1 MTTENLPANVQN
13 NVQRK
18 HPHDCICERCCVNN
32 LQLLGK
38 QSHPDFT
45 SYCPKCGQKTL
56 WRDFNTENYEC
67 LNPKCG
73 LRENDLNA
81 MENSYRGK
89 KDGNTLKSPMLKP
102 IIALVVTLTVSVIAL
117 IISSIVGNIL
127 FFWLLFGFASTLSLE
142 QWLSYYTKKY
152 RPISIFYRVVLNLSV
167 LSVFWVLIQ
176 SVIKFFTTK
185 PLTFPILNSVL
196 IVLEFALFIWLWIV
210 ISKNSWRWPSMKLTL
225 LAVACVG
232 LLLSFVGLEP
242 LASYKD
248 KTIAF
253 ISPSIQ
259 SFWQQLFH

>member
-1 MTTENLPANVQN
+1 MTTENLPANTN

-18 HPHDCICERCCVNN
+18 HPRNCICERCCANN
-32 LQLLGK
+32 LQRLGK

-56 WRDFNTENYEC
+56 WRDFKTEYYEC
-67 LNPKCG
+67 LNIKCG
-73 LRENDLNA
+73 LKENDLNA
-81 MENSYRGK
+81 VENKYRDK
-89 KDGNTLKSPMLKP
+89 KVGNTSKSPVVKP
-102 IIALVVTLTVSVIAL
+102 IIALVVTLAVSVISL

-167 LSVFWVLIQ
+167 LSVLWVLIQ
-176 SVIKFFTTK
+176 SGIKYFTTK

-210 ISKNSWRWPSMKLTL
+210 ISKNSWRWPSLKVTL

-242 LASYKD
+242 LALYKY

>member
-1 MTTENLPANVQN
+1 MTTENLPANT

-18 HPHDCICERCCVNN
+18 HPRDCICEHCCANN

-56 WRDFNTENYEC
+56 WRDFKTEYYGC
-67 LNPKCG
+67 LNTKCG
-73 LRENDLNA
+73 LKENDLNA
-81 MENSYRGK
+81 VENKYRSK
-89 KDGNTLKSPMLKP
+89 KVGNYLKSPMVKP
-102 IIALVVTLTVSVIAL
+102 IIALVVTLIVSVVAL
-117 IISSIVGNIL
+117 VISSIVGNIL

-167 LSVFWVLIQ
+167 LTVLWVLIQ
-176 SVIKFFTTK
+176 SGIKLFTTK
-185 PLTFPILNSVL
+185 PLTFQILNSVL
-196 IVLEFALFIWLWIV
+196 IVLELALFIWLWRL
-210 ISKNSWRWPSMKLTL
+210 ISKNSWRWPSMKVTLLTL
-225 LAVACVG
+225 VCVG
-232 LLLSFVGLEP
+232 LILAFIGLEP

-248 KTIAF
+248 KTIAS